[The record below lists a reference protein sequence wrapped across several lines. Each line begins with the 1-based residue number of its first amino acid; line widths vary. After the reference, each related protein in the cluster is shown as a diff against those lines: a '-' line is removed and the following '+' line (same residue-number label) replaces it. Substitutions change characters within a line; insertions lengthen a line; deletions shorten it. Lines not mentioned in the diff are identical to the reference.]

1 MATTSIWDVN
11 DNLKRV
17 LDYISNPEKT
27 NTVSESDYHYNGLN
41 QVISYTTQDLKTEKQ
56 LYVSGINCSMATA
69 YQDMMITKKA
79 YHKTDGILAY
89 HAYQS
94 FAPGEVDAE
103 TAHQIGIELAQA
115 MWGDRF
121 EVLVS
126 THLDKEHYH
135 NHFVINSVSFKDGLK
150 YYDNKENYK
159 KIRQLSDDLCRKYKL
174 SVIDHPKKK
183 SMHYAE
189 WQAEKQHRPTWR
201 SAIREDVD
209 YAINKSMTMKQFFQN
224 LEAHGYEIKYGKHI
238 AIRPPTKERF
248 VRLRSLSND
257 GHYTEESIKEL
268 ILTNSIIKWESV
280 QEAEPKKYY
289 YKGDITKARKLT
301 GFRALYFR
309 YMYKM
314 GILPKNAPNK
324 KRVHFLLKEDLR
336 YMDQITQ
343 ETTLLCKNKIDTL
356 DELDQKVVKVQT
368 RLDGLVKERRCVYNK
383 IRRCRNPD
391 SKEKLQQ
398 DVAYLSAQIKSLRK
412 EVVLYESI
420 KHRSLTMK
428 QKLEIVKEQE
438 RKERDSDERRRR
450 NSRSGGKDV
459 LTGNRSG
466 S

>member
-1 MATTSIWDVN
+1 MATTSIWDVK

-17 LDYISNPEKT
+17 LDYTSNPEKT
-27 NTVSESDYHYNGLN
+27 KTVSESDYHYNGLS
-41 QVISYTTQDLKTEKQ
+41 QAISYTTQDLKTEKQ
-56 LYVSGINCSMATA
+56 LYVSGINCTMATA
-69 YQDMMITKKA
+69 LKDMMITKKA
-79 YHKTDGILAY
+79 FHKIDGILAY

-94 FAPGEVDAE
+94 FSPGEVDAE

-126 THLDKEHYH
+126 THLDKKHYH

-159 KIRQLSDDLCRKYKL
+159 KIRLLSDDLCRKYQL
-174 SVIDHPKKK
+174 SVIDNPKKK

-209 YAINKSMTMKQFFQN
+209 YAISHSMTMKQFYQN
-224 LEAHGYEIKYGKHI
+224 LEKQGYEIKYGKHI
-238 AIRPPTKERF
+238 AVRPPIKERF
-248 VRLRSLSND
+248 VRLRSLTSD
-257 GHYTEESIKEL
+257 GHYTEENIKER
-268 ILTNSIIKWESV
+268 ILTNSIIKWDSI
-280 QEAEPKKYY
+280 QDDTKTRHYH
-289 YKGDITKARKLT
+289 YKGDMKKARKLT
-301 GFRALYFR
+301 GFRALYFH

-336 YMDQITQ
+336 YMDRITE
-343 ETTLLCKNKIDTL
+343 ETTLLCKKKINTL
-356 DELDQKVVKVQT
+356 DDLEQHEVIAQS
-368 RLDGLVKERRCVYNK
+368 RLDNLIKERRCIYNK

-391 SKEKLQQ
+391 SKAKLQQ
-398 DVAYLSAQIKSLRK
+398 DVVVLSAEIKSLRK

-420 KHRSLTMK
+420 RHRSVAMK
-428 QKLEIVKEQE
+428 QNLQVVKEQE
-438 RKERDSDERRRR
+438 RKEREDNERRRR
-450 NSRSGGKDV
+450 NSRSGRSDV
-459 LTGNRSG
+459 ITGN
-466 S
+466 

>member
-69 YQDMMITKKA
+69 LQDMMITKKA

-103 TAHQIGIELAQA
+103 TAHKIGIELAQA

-126 THLDKEHYH
+126 THLDKAHYH

-159 KIRQLSDDLCRKYKL
+159 KIRKLSDDLCRKYQL
-174 SVIDHPKKK
+174 SVIENPKKK

-224 LEAHGYEIKYGKHI
+224 LEAQGYEIKYGKHI
-238 AIRPPTKERF
+238 AVRPPTKERF

-257 GHYTEESIKEL
+257 EYYTEENIKEL

-280 QEAEPKKYY
+280 QKTEPKKYY

-301 GFRALYFR
+301 GFRALYFH
-309 YMYKM
+309 YMYCM
-314 GILPKNAPNK
+314 GILPKNALNK
-324 KRVHFLLKEDLR
+324 KRVHYLLKEDLR

-356 DELDQKVVKVQT
+356 DELEQKVSKVT
-368 RLDGLVKERRCVYNK
+368 TCLDGLVKERRCVYNK
-383 IRRCRNPD
+383 IRRCCNPD

-412 EVVLYESI
+412 EVVLYEGVKNRSI
-420 KHRSLTMK
+420 VMK
-428 QKLEIVKEQE
+428 DKLHKVKESNE
-438 RKERDSDERRRR
+438 TKESKKVELSL
-450 NSRSGGKDV
+450 NEK
-459 LTGNRSG
+459 
-466 S
+466 

>member
-1 MATTSIWDVN
+1 MATTSIWDVK

-27 NTVSESDYHYNGLN
+27 KNTNESDYHYNGLG
-41 QVISYTTQDLKTEKQ
+41 QAISYTTQDCKTEKQ

-69 YQDMMITKKA
+69 YQDMMITKKSFQ
-79 YHKTDGILAY
+79 KTDGILAY

-94 FAPGEVDAE
+94 FVPGEVDAE
-103 TAHQIGIELAQA
+103 TAHQIGIELAQS

-126 THLDKEHYH
+126 THLDQEHYH

-150 YYDNKENYK
+150 YYDNKDNYK
-159 KIRQLSDDLCRKYKL
+159 KIRKLSDDLCRKYQL
-174 SVIDHPKKK
+174 SVIENPRKK

-209 YAINKSMTMKQFFQN
+209 YAINKSMTMKQFFQH
-224 LEAHGYEIKYGKHI
+224 LEAQGYEVKHGKHI
-238 AIRPPTKERF
+238 AVRPPTKERF
-248 VRLRSLSND
+248 VRLKSLSSD
-257 GHYTEESIKEL
+257 ERYTEENIKDR
-268 ILTNSIIKWESV
+268 ILQNSIIKWESIQEKTQV
-280 QEAEPKKYY
+280 QAYH
-289 YKGDITKARKLT
+289 YKGDIKKARKLT
-301 GFRALYFR
+301 GFRALYFH

-336 YMDQITQ
+336 YMDSITK
-343 ETTLLCKNKIDTL
+343 ETTLLCKKKINTL
-356 DELDQKVVKVQT
+356 DDLEQYELIAQS
-368 RLDGLVKERRCVYNK
+368 RLDNLIKERRCIYNK

-391 SKEKLQQ
+391 SKAKLKQ
-398 DVAYLSAQIKSLRK
+398 DVAVLSAEIKSLRK

-420 KHRSLTMK
+420 RHRSVTMK
-428 QKLEIVKEQE
+428 QNLQIVKEQE
-438 RKERDSDERRRR
+438 RKEREENERRRR
-450 NSRSGGKDV
+450 NSRSGRSDV
-459 LTGNRSG
+459 IAGN
-466 S
+466 

>member
-1 MATTSIWDVN
+1 MATTSIWDVK

-17 LDYISNPEKT
+17 IDYASNPEKT
-27 NTVSESDYHYNGLN
+27 KTVNESDYHYNGLS
-41 QVISYTTQDLKTEKQ
+41 QAISYTTQDLKTEKQ
-56 LYVSGINCSMATA
+56 LYVSGINCTMATA
-69 YQDMMITKKA
+69 LKDMMITKKA
-79 YHKTDGILAY
+79 FHKTGGILAY

-94 FAPGEVDAE
+94 FVPGEVDAE

-126 THLDKEHYH
+126 THLDKAHYH

-159 KIRQLSDDLCRKYKL
+159 KIRLLSDDLCRKYQL

-189 WQAEKQHRPTWR
+189 WQAEKQHRPSWR

-209 YAINKSMTMKQFFQN
+209 YAISHSMTMKQFYQN
-224 LEAHGYEIKYGKHI
+224 LEKQGYEIKYGKHI
-238 AIRPPTKERF
+238 AVRPPTKERF
-248 VRLRSLSND
+248 VRLRSLTND

-268 ILTNSIIKWESV
+268 ILTNSIIKWDSI
-280 QEAEPKKYY
+280 QDDTKTSHYH
-289 YKGDITKARKLT
+289 YKGDMKKARKLT
-301 GFRALYFR
+301 GFRALYFH

-324 KRVHFLLKEDLR
+324 KRVHFLLKEDLCF
-336 YMDQITQ
+336 MDRITE
-343 ETTLLCKNKIDTL
+343 ETTLLCKKKINTL
-356 DELDQKVVKVQT
+356 DDLDYHEQSVQG
-368 RLDGLVKERRCVYNK
+368 RLDSLIKERRCVYNK

-398 DVAYLSAQIKSLRK
+398 DVSVLSAEIKSLRK

-420 KHRSLTMK
+420 RHRSVTMK
-428 QKLEIVKEQE
+428 QNLQVVKEQE
-438 RKERDSDERRRR
+438 RKEREDNERRRR
-450 NSRSGGKDV
+450 NSRSGRSDV
-459 LTGNRSG
+459 ITGN
-466 S
+466 